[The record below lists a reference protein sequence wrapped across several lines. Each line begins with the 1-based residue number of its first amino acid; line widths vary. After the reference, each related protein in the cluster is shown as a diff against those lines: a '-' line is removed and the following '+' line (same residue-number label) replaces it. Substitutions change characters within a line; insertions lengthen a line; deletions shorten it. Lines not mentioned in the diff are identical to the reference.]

1 MKDLQGTASA
11 VVSVPVDGCFALV
24 EAVEAYPSWY
34 GEVVREVM
42 VVEREVGGEAKK
54 VKAKLRVARGPMT
67 RDLDLVLEIERA
79 PPGEIRLTRLPN
91 EPTDEERF
99 AVVWKV
105 RERGDGTSIELELNA
120 RLSVPRLVPL
130 GGLGDSLADG
140 FVAAAVRGIEA
151 GRSR

>member
-1 MKDLQGTASA
+1 
-11 VVSVPVDGCFALV
+11 
-24 EAVEAYPSWY
+24 
-34 GEVVREVM
+34 M

-79 PPGEIRLTRLPN
+79 PPGELRLTRLPN

-105 RERGDGTSIELELNA
+105 RERRDATSIELELNA

-130 GGLGDSLADG
+130 GGLGDSLAEG